1 MNRQK
6 GFSLLEILIA
16 FSILAL
22 SLGILLKI
30 FSAGVN
36 TAVVAEDYTA
46 AVQIAQSLMAKTG
59 VETPLQAG
67 QESGLENEKHH
78 WLVDVSPFAFN
89 PEKADNS
96 AITANSENVDT
107 TAITADPEKVDTAP
121 IKAVLFKVKV
131 IVSWG
136 DDNVNNR
143 QIELTTLK
151 LINKTL

>member
-1 MNRQK
+1 M
-6 GFSLLEILIA
+6 LEILIA

-46 AVQIAQSLMAKTG
+46 AVQIAESLMAKTG
-59 VETPLQAG
+59 VETPLLEG
-67 QESGLENEKHH
+67 QDSGVENEKYN
-78 WLVDVSPFAFN
+78 WQVDVSPYVFN
-89 PEKADNS
+89 PD
-96 AITANSENVDT
+96 NVDAT
-107 TAITADPEKVDTAP
+107 TAT
-121 IKAVLFKVKV
+121 AVLYKVKV

-136 DDNVNNR
+136 DGNANDR
-143 QIELTTLK
+143 QVELTTLK

>member
-1 MNRQK
+1 VNKQQ

-36 TAVVAEDYTA
+36 NAVVAEDYTA
-46 AVQIAQSLMAKTG
+46 AVQIAESLMAKTG
-59 VETPLQAG
+59 VETPFQAS
-67 QESGLENEKHH
+67 QASGLENEKYH
-78 WLVDVSPFAFN
+78 WRVEVSPFEFN
-89 PEKADNS
+89 PEK
-96 AITANSENVDT
+96 VDT
-107 TAITADPEKVDTAP
+107 TAIT
-121 IKAVLFKVKV
+121 AVLFKVKV

-136 DDNVNNR
+136 DDNANDR

-151 LINKTL
+151 LIKKPL

>member
-1 MNRQK
+1 MISTQLNKQQ

-30 FSAGVN
+30 FSGGVN

-46 AVQIAQSLMAKTG
+46 AVQIAESLMAKTG
-59 VETPLQAG
+59 VETPLQEG
-67 QESGLENEKHH
+67 QDSGTENEKYN
-78 WLVDVSPFAFN
+78 WQVDVGPFVFN
-89 PEKADNS
+89 PD
-96 AITANSENVDT
+96 NVDATTT
-107 TAITADPEKVDTAP
+107 TAA
-121 IKAVLFKVKV
+121 LFKVKV

-136 DDNVNNR
+136 NGNANDR
-143 QIELTTLK
+143 QVELTTLK

>member
-1 MNRQK
+1 MTPRLVNRQQ

-46 AVQIAQSLMAKTG
+46 AVQIAESLMAKTG
-59 VETPLQAG
+59 VESPLQEG
-67 QESGLENEKHH
+67 QDSGLENDKYH
-78 WLVDVSPFAFN
+78 WLVEVSPIVFN
-89 PEKADNS
+89 PEDIDA
-96 AITANSENVDT
+96 
-107 TAITADPEKVDTAP
+107 TAITAE
-121 IKAVLFKVKV
+121 LFKVKV

-136 DDNVNNR
+136 DDNVNDR

-151 LINKTL
+151 LGNKTL

>member
-1 MNRQK
+1 MIPKQVNKQQ

-46 AVQIAQSLMAKTG
+46 AVQIAESLMAKTG
-59 VETPLQAG
+59 VETPLQAN
-67 QESGLENEKHH
+67 QASGLENEKYH
-78 WLVDVSPFAFN
+78 WLVEVSPFEFN
-89 PEKADNS
+89 PE
-96 AITANSENVDT
+96 NVDP
-107 TAITADPEKVDTAP
+107 TALT
-121 IKAVLFKVKV
+121 AVLFKVKV
-131 IVSWG
+131 TVSWG
-136 DDNVNNR
+136 DDNVNDR

>member
-1 MNRQK
+1 MIPKQVNKQQ

-36 TAVVAEDYTA
+36 TAEVAEDYTA
-46 AVQIAQSLMAKTG
+46 AVQIAQSLMAKAG
-59 VETPLQAG
+59 VETPLQAD
-67 QESGLENEKHH
+67 QSSGLENEKYH
-78 WLVDVSPFAFN
+78 WLVEVSPFEFN
-89 PEKADNS
+89 PDNV
-96 AITANSENVDT
+96 EP
-107 TAITADPEKVDTAP
+107 TAITAL
-121 IKAVLFKVKV
+121 LFKVKV

-136 DDNVNNR
+136 DDNTDDR
-143 QIELTTLK
+143 QVELTTLK

>member
-1 MNRQK
+1 MQLNKQQ

-36 TAVVAEDYTA
+36 TAEVAEDYTA
-46 AVQIAQSLMAKTG
+46 AVQIAESLMAKTG

-67 QESGLENEKHH
+67 QDSGLENEKYN
-78 WLVDVSPFAFN
+78 WLVTVSPFAFN
-89 PEKADNS
+89 AENVDTS
-96 AITANSENVDT
+96 AITAV
-107 TAITADPEKVDTAP
+107 I
-121 IKAVLFKVKV
+121 FKVKV

-136 DDNVNNR
+136 NDDANDR
-143 QIELTTLK
+143 QVELTTLK

>member
-1 MNRQK
+1 MILKQVNKQQ

-30 FSAGVN
+30 FSTGVN

-46 AVQIAQSLMAKTG
+46 AVQIAESLMAKTG
-59 VETPLQAG
+59 VETPLQTNQA
-67 QESGLENEKHH
+67 SGLENEKYH
-78 WLVDVSPFAFN
+78 WQVEVSPFEFN
-89 PEKADNS
+89 PE
-96 AITANSENVDT
+96 NVDP
-107 TAITADPEKVDTAP
+107 TALT
-121 IKAVLFKVKV
+121 AVLFKVKV
-131 IVSWG
+131 TVSWG
-136 DDNVNNR
+136 DDNVNDR

>member
-59 VETPLQAG
+59 LETPLQAG
-67 QESGLENEKHH
+67 QESGLENEKYY
-78 WLVDVSPFAFN
+78 WLVEVSPFAFN
-89 PEKADNS
+89 PEKTDNTATRAD
-96 AITANSENVDT
+96 TEKGDT
-107 TAITADPEKVDTAP
+107 GATT
-121 IKAVLFKVKV
+121 AVLFKVRV
-131 IVSWG
+131 TVTWG
-136 DDNVNNR
+136 DDNVNDR

>member
-1 MNRQK
+1 MIPKQVNKQQ

-30 FSAGVN
+30 FAAGVN

-46 AVQIAQSLMAKTG
+46 AVQIAESLMAKTG
-59 VETPLQAG
+59 VETPLQAN
-67 QESGLENEKHH
+67 QASGVENEKYH
-78 WLVDVSPFAFN
+78 WLVEVSPFEFN
-89 PEKADNS
+89 PE
-96 AITANSENVDT
+96 NVDP
-107 TAITADPEKVDTAP
+107 TALT
-121 IKAVLFKVKV
+121 AVLFKVKV
-131 IVSWG
+131 TVSWG
-136 DDNVNNR
+136 DDNVNDR

>member
-1 MNRQK
+1 MNKQQ

-46 AVQIAQSLMAKTG
+46 AVQIAESLMAKTG
-59 VETPLQAG
+59 VETPLQAN
-67 QESGLENEKHH
+67 QASGLENEKYH
-78 WLVDVSPFAFN
+78 WLVEVSPFEFN
-89 PEKADNS
+89 PE
-96 AITANSENVDT
+96 NVDP
-107 TAITADPEKVDTAP
+107 TALT
-121 IKAVLFKVKV
+121 AVLFKVKV
-131 IVSWG
+131 TVTWG
-136 DDNVNNR
+136 DDNVNDR

>member
-1 MNRQK
+1 MILKQVNKQQ

-30 FSAGVN
+30 FSAGFN

-46 AVQIAQSLMAKTG
+46 AVQIAESLMAKTG
-59 VETPLQAG
+59 VETPLQAN
-67 QESGLENEKHH
+67 QASGMENEKYH
-78 WLVDVSPFAFN
+78 WLVEVSPFEFN
-89 PEKADNS
+89 PE
-96 AITANSENVDT
+96 NVDP
-107 TAITADPEKVDTAP
+107 TALT
-121 IKAVLFKVKV
+121 AVLFKVKV
-131 IVSWG
+131 TVSWG
-136 DDNVNNR
+136 DDNVNDR

>member
-1 MNRQK
+1 M
-6 GFSLLEILIA
+6 LEILIA

-46 AVQIAQSLMAKTG
+46 AVQIAESLMAKAG
-59 VETPLQAG
+59 VETPLQEG
-67 QESGLENEKHH
+67 QDSGVENEKYN
-78 WLVDVSPFAFN
+78 WQVDVSPYVFN
-89 PEKADNS
+89 PD
-96 AITANSENVDT
+96 NVDAT
-107 TAITADPEKVDTAP
+107 TAT
-121 IKAVLFKVKV
+121 AVLYKVKV

-136 DDNVNNR
+136 DGNANDR
-143 QIELTTLK
+143 QVELTTLK